1 MLADNINIAKK
12 NIELVGGKNV
22 TIVAATKM
30 VAPEII
36 STLPENGISIA
47 GENKV
52 QELLSKYDKV
62 SGVVWHFIGRLQ
74 RNKVKYIVDKVDMIQ
89 SVDSIQLAD
98 EINKQCAKIAKIM
111 PVLVEIN
118 MGEES
123 KGGVSFENVFEL
135 VDYVEGLPQL
145 KLNGI
150 MSVLPINA
158 EAAMYDKI
166 YELFCQVRAKYSHA
180 DVLSVGM
187 SADYQIAVEHGAN
200 MVRLGSCL
208 FGQRIY
214 K

>member
-118 MGEES
+118 LGEES

>member
-36 STLPENGISIA
+36 STLPENGVSIA

-135 VDYVEGLPQL
+135 VDYVERLPQL

-158 EAAMYDKI
+158 EVAMYDRI